1 MPGINTI
8 TKKNQAKWKRVVRKI
23 HGWIY
28 SWMRPGYVEDQ
39 EEYEISKFILL
50 QLFICSAPV
59 LAAAEGHTFMIVRIM
74 KFLRCHVFVY
84 EGLFLHFK
92 RMDVPT
98 FFVSHSSQ
106 HEVRTLQWYI
116 C

>member
-1 MPGINTI
+1 
-8 TKKNQAKWKRVVRKI
+8 
-23 HGWIY
+23 
-28 SWMRPGYVEDQ
+28 MRPGYVEDQ

-50 QLFICSAPV
+50 QFICSAPV
-59 LAAAEGHTFMIVRIM
+59 LAAAEGQVFMIVNIM

-106 HEVRTLQWYI
+106 HEVRRLQITMVYLLIDILWH
-116 C
+116 